1 MHTEIFKTRLHGR
14 RNSEQFGVKDFEHH
28 LTFYCPFSE
37 RDFETDKGA
46 LRSCRTTMAAV
57 IIVLVMFAVGDI
69 PRAES
74 AASFFTPP
82 VEARNTG
89 QGGLPASPGQ
99 GATYDPIPDPET
111 HIFTQS
117 VGLNAAR
124 FLPSLSPID
133 LSPAP
138 TESGGFQWKPALRQS
153 AVFLV
158 YQHAFR
164 FATEAGSRSE
174 LKGPFFN
181 DYIHS
186 LKGLHGWGD
195 NDSFLV
201 NYIGHPMMGC
211 VTGWIQIQNDSG
223 GGMQQFGK
231 SEGYWNSRMRAMAWS
246 AAYSLQ
252 FELGPLSEASLG
264 NVGKDQKTMG
274 HVDLV
279 VTPLAGTGW
288 LVMEDALDLYLIR
301 RLESGRKWNAIIRSV
316 LNPGRSVANALRGKY
331 PWFRQG
337 AGLEQRLP

>member
-1 MHTEIFKTRLHGR
+1 
-14 RNSEQFGVKDFEHH
+14 VKDFEHY
-28 LTFYCPFSE
+28 LTFYCPLAE
-37 RDFETDKGA
+37 RDFETDKGT
-46 LRSCRTTMAAV
+46 LRSCRRTMAAV
-57 IIVLVMFAVGDI
+57 IFVLVMFAFGFV

-74 AASFFTPP
+74 AASYFTPP
-82 VEARNTG
+82 VEPTNTG
-89 QGGLPASPGQ
+89 QAGVPASAGQ
-99 GATYDPIPDPET
+99 GPGFDTIPDSGNDILT
-111 HIFTQS
+111 HSI
-117 VGLNAAR
+117 GLKAAR
-124 FLPSLSPID
+124 FLPSLNPTEE
-133 LSPAP
+133 SPAP
-138 TESGGFQWKPALRQS
+138 AESGGFQWKPALRQS
-153 AVFLV
+153 AIFLV

-164 FATEAGSRSE
+164 FATEAGTRSE
-174 LKGPFFN
+174 LKGPFFK
-181 DYIHS
+181 DYIRS
-186 LKGLHGWGD
+186 LKGMHGWED

-211 VTGWIQIQNDSG
+211 VTGWIQIQNDSR

-252 FELGPLSEASLG
+252 FELGPVSEASLG

-274 HVDLV
+274 TVDLV

-288 LVMEDALDLYLIR
+288 LVMEDALDRYLIR